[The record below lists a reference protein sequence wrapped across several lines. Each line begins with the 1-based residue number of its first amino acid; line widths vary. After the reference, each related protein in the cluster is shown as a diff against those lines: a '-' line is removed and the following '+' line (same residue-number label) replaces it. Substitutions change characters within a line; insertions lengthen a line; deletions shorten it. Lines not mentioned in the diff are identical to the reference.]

1 MTGIS
6 LDLLSVILFIVLSF
20 ACGFIGGHKTGRQE
34 TTKMVMDAIDQ
45 AKKDME
51 EMENKKKRNAEEGR
65 KAFIELLSAAGKK
78 EKE

>member
-1 MTGIS
+1 
-6 LDLLSVILFIVLSF
+6 
-20 ACGFIGGHKTGRQE
+20 
-34 TTKMVMDAIDQ
+34 MVMDAIDQ